1 MSNKGVEVYAQALK
15 RKEEET
21 NLARNSTSNSTQVRD
36 LSRDLSRHQ
45 PRDLSRDKSRHQPR
59 DGSRENSREISH
71 DQPTRDDIQE
81 FSFQLRDTLK
91 VKVQAEVPHEWQK
104 ELDEM
109 ASELNVKKLE
119 LYRYIYGAFLGKVRD
134 KQKP

>member
-15 RKEEET
+15 RKEEEI
-21 NLARNSTSNSTQVRD
+21 NLARNSTSNSTRV
-36 LSRDLSRHQ
+36 RDLSRHQ
-45 PRDLSRDKSRHQPR
+45 PRDLSRDKSRKQPR
-59 DGSRENSREISH
+59 DLSRENSRDISH
-71 DQPTRDDIQE
+71 DLPTRDDIQE

-119 LYRYIYGAFLGKVRD
+119 LYRYIYGVFLRKVRD
-134 KQKP
+134 KKKS